1 MVLLLLVLCFCL
13 FMLQKVLVV
22 ITGTLFL
29 FVYVE
34 LQQAPELRIERL
46 VKKALILLGSLQGL
60 YGLYGFDAEVSPFLQ
75 WSRVIASVSHRHY
88 QLPSF
93 GSRELQR

>member
-1 MVLLLLVLCFCL
+1 MFFSNIFKDLEGQEALILAEEVT
-13 FMLQKVLVV
+13 KDSHH
-22 ITGTLFL
+22 
-29 FVYVE
+29 VE

-46 VKKALILLGSLQGL
+46 VKKALVLLGSLQGL

-88 QLPSF
+88 QFQSF